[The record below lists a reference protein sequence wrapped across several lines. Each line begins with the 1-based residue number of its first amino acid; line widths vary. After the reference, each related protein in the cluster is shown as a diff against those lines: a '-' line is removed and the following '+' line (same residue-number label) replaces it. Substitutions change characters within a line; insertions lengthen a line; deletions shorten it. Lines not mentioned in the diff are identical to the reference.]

1 MYSLAI
7 SPLALCC
14 SITKLSIPHPGSWL
28 SWPPSLSLP
37 GSVWVWSRC
46 FPSFRPIPSLSS
58 PLSLMQG
65 KCLLLFPGKKKGKKQ
80 NQTCAN
86 HFLCD
91 RGEGILC
98 CVLKFDPHP
107 LTPRTK
113 TRLSLRT
120 RWTSLL
126 CLNVQF
132 IRFLLPSCG
141 GSKKF
146 IPFNSFIFITMT
158 TRSR

>member
-65 KCLLLFPGKKKGKKQ
+65 KCLLLFPGKKKGKKK

-98 CVLKFDPHP
+98 WWWLCPETWSSPSYAAHKDKTLIENTLDLSP
-107 LTPRTK
+107 LFK
-113 TRLSLRT
+113 
-120 RWTSLL
+120 
-126 CLNVQF
+126 CLVYT
-132 IRFLLPSCG
+132 FLVAFVRG
-141 GSKKF
+141 E
-146 IPFNSFIFITMT
+146 
-158 TRSR
+158 